1 MTLAPVV
8 APPTSTTARGPLGPP
23 RRVRGRLNLVGGA
36 LGWIWLAVIILPI
49 YYAVITTF
57 KSQGAYFT
65 QNPLAPPAPPTTTA
79 YGQVLEAGIGR
90 YFVNSVIVT
99 VGSVVPIVLFSFLA
113 AYAIVR
119 GRSRF
124 LRLCNS
130 LFLLGLAIPLQ
141 ATIIPIYLII
151 TRIQMYDTLG
161 ALIMP
166 SIAFGIPLTVLILSN
181 FLRDVPNELFE
192 SMRLDGC
199 TNWQMAW
206 RLAFPLTRPAIVTV
220 SIYNG
225 LNVWNGFLFP
235 LILTQSPDLRVMPL
249 ALWAFQGEYSVN
261 VPAVLAA
268 VVLSTL
274 PILVLYVVGRRQLLS
289 GLTAGFGK

>member
-1 MTLAPVV
+1 MTTVAAQAQTTSQA
-8 APPTSTTARGPLGPP
+8 APPTR
-23 RRVRGRLNLVGGA
+23 RGRRSRRRNYLGGL

-57 KSQGAYFT
+57 KNQGDYFT
-65 QNPLAPPAPPTTTA
+65 QNPLAPPMPPTMQA
-79 YGQVLEAGIGR
+79 YGDVLRAGIGR
-90 YFVNSVIVT
+90 YFLNSVIVT
-99 VGSVVPIVLFSFLA
+99 VGSVIPIVLFSFMA

-119 GRSRF
+119 GNSRF
-124 LRLCNS
+124 LRLCRA

-141 ATIIPIYLII
+141 ATIIPIYLMI
-151 TRIQMYDTLG
+151 TRLHMYDSLG
-161 ALIMP
+161 ALVLP
-166 SIAFGIPLTVLILSN
+166 SIAFGVPLTVLILST
-181 FLRDVPNELFE
+181 FLRDVPKELFE

-199 TNWQMAW
+199 TSWQIAW

-261 VPAVLAA
+261 IPAVLAA

>member
-1 MTLAPVV
+1 MAAVLTAPR
-8 APPTSTTARGPLGPP
+8 ATAGRTRYV
-23 RRVRGRLNLVGGA
+23 RRRRNYVGGLLA
-36 LGWIWLAVIILPI
+36 WLWLAVIILPI
-49 YYAVITTF
+49 YYAVVTTL
-57 KSQGAYFT
+57 KDQGAYFT
-65 QNPLAPPAPPTTTA
+65 QNPLAPPSPPTLTA
-79 YGQVLEAGIGR
+79 YQQVLDAGIGR
-90 YFVNSVIVT
+90 YFLNSVIVT
-99 VGSVVPIVLFSFLA
+99 VGSVVPIVLVSFLA

-119 GRSRF
+119 GNSRF
-124 LRLCNS
+124 LRFS
-130 LFLLGLAIPLQ
+130 RALFLMGLAIPLQ

-161 ALIMP
+161 ALILP

-181 FLRDVPNELFE
+181 FLRDVPRELFE

-199 TNWQMAW
+199 SDWQMAW
-206 RLAFPLTRPAIVTV
+206 KLAFPLVRPAIVTV

-274 PILVLYVVGRRQLLS
+274 PILILYVVGRRQLLS